1 MEWDETKSEQ
11 NRFMRGFGFEI
22 AYEFDWENAVI
33 RQDDRKD
40 YGEIRWQAFGWARQL
55 RLAIVYTERPSG
67 MRIISVRR
75 THEKEAKEYGI

>member
-11 NRFMRGFGFEI
+11 NRVVRGFGFEI
-22 AYEFDWENAVI
+22 VYEFDWENAVI

-40 YGEIRWQAFGWARQL
+40 YGEIRWRAFGWARQL
-55 RLAIVYTERPSG
+55 RLAIVYTERPGG

-75 THEKEAKEYGI
+75 MHEKEAKEYGI